1 MENEEIQQLPSKKRT
16 MIFVCLIVSGIA
28 SSTLATAM
36 TTALPNIVDY
46 FGISTSIGQ
55 WVTSGYSLVM
65 GMVMPLTA
73 FFITRFP
80 TKGLYLAGI
89 GVFIGGLLF
98 SIFAGSFALMMVGR
112 ILQACGNGILM
123 AAAQVIILTMY
134 PTGEKGTM
142 MGTYGLATTAVPII
156 APTIAGLMIDAFG
169 WKSIFYLVLVV
180 MGFSFLLSS
189 AVFENLLEV
198 QKKSSISFLLRK
210 VLSPLAVLLWGWE
223 ISASLV

>member
-55 WVTSGYSLVM
+55 WVTSGYSLFM

-73 FFITRFP
+73 FLITRFP

-142 MGTYGLATTAVPII
+142 MGTYGLATTAAPII

-198 QKKSSISFLLRK
+198 QKKSSMSFLLRK